1 MKMIINCIKVV
12 FELLVLRMILNRRC
26 SMNMQRSKV
35 NEFEHDRGFTAN
47 NVSKD
52 FLRSADYSEL
62 ATLGVIAYCEARISD
77 AAIAVQ
83 SLGTINWTPTV
94 DVIERAFFQS
104 LGSGALVEV
113 TDAFGRQRICI
124 TQKGLAR
131 LTYLL
136 CCPLQTSLGRLAN
149 DGTVLKIYF
158 LGLLDAVARKVV
170 LTGLEECCRRD
181 IRQVQEKLMCKSLSI
196 GWSRQSLNRELIG
209 LRQDIPWGYRLK
221 KDTAH

>member
-1 MKMIINCIKVV
+1 
-12 FELLVLRMILNRRC
+12 
-26 SMNMQRSKV
+26 MNMQRSKV
-35 NEFEHDRGFTAN
+35 HEVEHDRGFTAN
-47 NVSKD
+47 NMGKE
-52 FLRSADYSEL
+52 FLRSSDYPEL
-62 ATLGVIAYCEARISD
+62 ATLGVIAYREARISD

-83 SLGTINWTPTV
+83 SLGTIDWTPTV
-94 DVIERAFFQS
+94 DVIECAFFQS
-104 LGSGALVEV
+104 LGSGALVED
-113 TDAFGRQRICI
+113 TDAFGRQRLCI

-196 GWSRQSLNRELIG
+196 GWSRQSLNRELIR
-209 LRQDIPWGYRLK
+209 LRQDISWVYRLK